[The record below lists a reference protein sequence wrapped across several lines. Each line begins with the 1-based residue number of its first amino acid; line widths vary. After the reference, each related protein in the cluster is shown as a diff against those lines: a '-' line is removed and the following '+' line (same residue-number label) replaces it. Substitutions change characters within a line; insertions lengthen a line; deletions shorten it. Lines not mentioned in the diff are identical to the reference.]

1 MFIDRTVLIA
11 DDQST
16 SREQLRDVLR
26 CSGYLVLGEC
36 RSSDDALD
44 KFERLMPDVVII
56 DVTLPG
62 TRDALVTIQHMFRTR
77 PNVSIFAIGSASQ
90 GPVMMEAL
98 SMGAVDFFLKP
109 FQHRTVHSCLQ
120 RNLG

>member
-26 CSGYLVLGEC
+26 CSGYFVLGEC

-44 KFERLMPDVVII
+44 KFERLLPDVVII
-56 DVTLPG
+56 DITLPG
-62 TRDALVTIQHMFRTR
+62 THDALVTIQRMFRTR
-77 PNVSIFAIGSASQ
+77 PNVAIFATGSASQ

-98 SMGAVDFFLKP
+98 SMGALDFFLKP